1 MSKATLSIEIDRSLI
16 ERVRRYSAEH
26 GKGVS
31 ETVSELI
38 DKLPVEQPANAAPS
52 GPSAQEGEE
61 EEWVKK
67 LTPTVRSLLG
77 VAAGSGDE
85 EDYHQYLLEKYG
97 R

>member
-1 MSKATLSIEIDRSLI
+1 MSKATLSVEIDRSLI

-31 ETVSELI
+31 ETVSEFI
-38 DKLPVEQPANAAPS
+38 ENLPVEQPANAATPEQS
-52 GPSAQEGEE
+52 GEE
-61 EEWVKK
+61 GDEEWVKK

-85 EDYHQYLLEKYG
+85 EDYRQHLLEKYG

>member
-1 MSKATLSIEIDRSLI
+1 MSKATLSIELDRSLI
-16 ERVRRYSAEH
+16 ERVRRYSEEH

-38 DKLPVEQPANAAPS
+38 KSLPVEPPANAPT
-52 GPSAQEGEE
+52 PEQPVEEDE